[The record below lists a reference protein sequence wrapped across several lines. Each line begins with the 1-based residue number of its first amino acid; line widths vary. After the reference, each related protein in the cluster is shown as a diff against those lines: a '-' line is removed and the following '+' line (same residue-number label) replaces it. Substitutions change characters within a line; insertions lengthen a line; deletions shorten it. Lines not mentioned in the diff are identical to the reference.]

1 MAAQAMVEA
10 KAEVVAVAV
19 AVAVVA
25 AVAVAVVAA
34 VAVAA
39 SVTKVVAVAGSVMK
53 VVVAAAMR
61 RARRPTRDR
70 FLLMLDVWLHPSY
83 LLDIR
88 RHFRQCPRQF
98 VA

>member
-34 VAVAA
+34 VAVA
-39 SVTKVVAVAGSVMK
+39 VTKVVEVARSVMK

>member
-1 MAAQAMVEA
+1 MAGQAKVEA
-10 KAEVVAVAV
+10 VAVAV
-19 AVAVVA
+19 AVAAAAAA
-25 AVAVAVVAA
+25 AVAVG
-34 VAVAA
+34 A

>member
-1 MAAQAMVEA
+1 MAAQAKVE
-10 KAEVVAVAV
+10 AVAV
-19 AVAVVA
+19 AVAAAAAA
-25 AVAVAVVAA
+25 AVAVG
-34 VAVAA
+34 A

>member
-39 SVTKVVAVAGSVMK
+39 SVTKVVEVARSVMK

>member
-10 KAEVVAVAV
+10 KAEVGAVAV

-39 SVTKVVAVAGSVMK
+39 SVTKVVEVARSVMK

>member
-39 SVTKVVAVAGSVMK
+39 SVTKVVEVARSVMK

-61 RARRPTRDR
+61 RARRPTRDI

>member
-1 MAAQAMVEA
+1 MAGQAKVEA
-10 KAEVVAVAV
+10 VAVAV
-19 AVAVVA
+19 AVAAAAAA
-25 AVAVAVVAA
+25 AVAVG
-34 VAVAA
+34 A
-39 SVTKVVAVAGSVMK
+39 SVTKVVAVAGSEMK

-70 FLLMLDVWLHPSY
+70 FLLMHLASQY
-83 LLDIR
+83 LLHIR

>member
-19 AVAVVA
+19 AVAGVA

-39 SVTKVVAVAGSVMK
+39 SVTKVVEVARSVMK